1 MKGTFLYKMIRG
13 VLLGLACGLCACS
26 NEVLIERGGGH
37 TDDPDGMVNLT
48 MTVRVSSLADGTDPD
63 PDTPDE
69 RTGISES
76 METKINSLYV
86 FVFNLGES
94 NYCEAQSFVDSDLG
108 TKTGSGLRTFRMKV
122 TPGNKR
128 FYLVANPR
136 FTFRSDLTT
145 YTQAE
150 LQGFKM
156 EGLKDHSDGKEKHV
170 DDEIQLQVKKGGGVP
185 MTASVTGLIE
195 LGNPVGGEGD
205 HIYNGKLTLDGISSG
220 TFVLE
225 RAVAK
230 VQLICKVSPK
240 VINETLNMTTLEILQ
255 ANKTTYLFPKY
266 ILSGADWMV
275 DWSSMMAEANLTR
288 TVKYEWGKQESY
300 GEWKIYNR
308 GTHYLYE
315 NYYGPGLD
323 EEEDGLN
330 DETKYSQVHI
340 VLSDGRDKTFPLAYL
355 RRNDFLTVTISIL
368 PSNIV
373 CDIRPWNEDV
383 VYPDYKDK

>member
-1 MKGTFLYKMIRG
+1 MIR
-13 VLLGLACGLCACS
+13 VLLFGLVCSLCACS
-26 NEVLIERGGGH
+26 NEVLIDRRGGH

-48 MTVRVSSLADGTDPD
+48 MTVRVSSRADGADPD

-69 RTGISES
+69 RTGISEK

-94 NYCEAQSFVDSDLG
+94 SYCEAQSFVDSDLG
-108 TKTGSGLRTFRMKV
+108 TITDSGLRTFRMKV

-136 FTFRSDLTT
+136 IVFRSDLTT

-150 LQGFKM
+150 LQGLKM
-156 EGLKDHSDGKEKHV
+156 VELNNHSDGSDAYQNGVHK
-170 DDEIQLQVKKGGGVP
+170 DDDIQKVVKKGEGVP
-185 MTASVTGLIE
+185 MTTSVTGLIE
-195 LGNPVGGEGD
+195 LGDPVGGEGD
-205 HIYNGKLTLDGISSG
+205 HIYAGRLTLDGSSSG
-220 TFVLE
+220 IFELE

-230 VQLICKVSPK
+230 VRLICTVSSA
-240 VINETLNMTTLEILQ
+240 VTNETLNMTTLEILQ
-255 ANKTTYLFPKY
+255 ANRTTYLFPKY

-288 TVKYEWGKQESY
+288 TVKYEWGKQESDSNRD
-300 GEWKIYNR
+300 WTVYNR

-315 NYYGPGLD
+315 NYYGPGL
-323 EEEDGLN
+323 EGEEDGLN
-330 DETKYSQVHI
+330 DETKYTQVHI

-355 RRNDFLTVTISIL
+355 RRNDFLTVTIRIL

-373 CDIRPWNEDV
+373 CYIRPWNEDV
-383 VYPDYKDK
+383 VYPDYNDK